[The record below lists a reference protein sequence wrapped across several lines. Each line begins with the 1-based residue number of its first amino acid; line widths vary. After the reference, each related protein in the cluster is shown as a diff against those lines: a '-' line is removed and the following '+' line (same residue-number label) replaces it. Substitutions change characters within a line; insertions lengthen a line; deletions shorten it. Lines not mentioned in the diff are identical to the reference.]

1 MSQKPHSTAFQTAT
15 AASKSCRDNGRM
27 DIGADCGFSLLSK
40 EKFHNFGVL
49 YHSVMRKI
57 VINGVGDLDRAAQEF
72 LRLTYGV
79 RIYAFYGSM
88 GAGKTTFISAL
99 CRVLG
104 VGDEVSS
111 PTFTIVNEYRSGDGR
126 AVYHFDFYRIEKLQE
141 VLDIGY
147 GEYMDS
153 DGICLME
160 WPEKI
165 EAILPE
171 DTLRVHIAELPD
183 GSRSV
188 TF

>member
-1 MSQKPHSTAFQTAT
+1 
-15 AASKSCRDNGRM
+15 M
-27 DIGADCGFSLLSK
+27 DIGADCGFPLLPK
-40 EKFHNFGVL
+40 EKIHNFGVL

-57 VINGVGDLDRAAQEF
+57 VINGVGDLDRAAREF
-72 LRLTYGV
+72 LRLTDGV

-104 VGDEVSS
+104 VGDEVAS
-111 PTFTIVNEYRSGDGR
+111 PTFTIVNEYRAGNGR
-126 AVYHFDFYRIEKLQE
+126 AVYHFDFYRIERLQE

-147 GEYMDS
+147 EEYMDS

-171 DTLRVHIAELPD
+171 DTLRVHIAEQPD

>member
-1 MSQKPHSTAFQTAT
+1 
-15 AASKSCRDNGRM
+15 M
-27 DIGADCGFSLLSK
+27 DIGADCGFPLLPK
-40 EKFHNFGVL
+40 EKIHNFGVL

-57 VINGVGDLDRAAQEF
+57 VINGVGDLDRTAREF
-72 LRLTYGV
+72 LRLTDGV

-104 VGDEVSS
+104 VGDEVAS
-111 PTFTIVNEYRSGDGR
+111 PTFTIVNEYRAGNGR
-126 AVYHFDFYRIEKLQE
+126 AVYHFDFYRIERLQE

-147 GEYMDS
+147 EEYVDS
-153 DGICLME
+153 DGLCLME

-165 EAILPE
+165 EPILPE
-171 DTLRVHIAELPD
+171 DTLRVHIAEQPD